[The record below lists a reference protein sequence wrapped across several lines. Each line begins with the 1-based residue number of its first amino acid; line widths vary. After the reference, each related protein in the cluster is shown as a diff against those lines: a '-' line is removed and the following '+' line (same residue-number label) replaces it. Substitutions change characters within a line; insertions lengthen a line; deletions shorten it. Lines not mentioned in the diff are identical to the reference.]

1 MKFSRYVKDKINYT
15 LGFIVYCMIII
26 AYTGAMQIDK
36 DVSIV
41 IITISLIFFVTGVII
56 NYWKKNKYIKNI
68 EKIMD
73 GLDEKYLISE
83 VIDKPKREENL
94 AYYKLLKR
102 ANKSMLENVT
112 DVKNTQK
119 EYKEYIESWVHEIK
133 IPITSAKLLCEN
145 NKSEITNKIDEEIEF
160 VVCKIG

>member
-56 NYWKKNKYIKNI
+56 N
-68 EKIMD
+68 
-73 GLDEKYLISE
+73 
-83 VIDKPKREENL
+83 
-94 AYYKLLKR
+94 
-102 ANKSMLENVT
+102 
-112 DVKNTQK
+112 
-119 EYKEYIESWVHEIK
+119 
-133 IPITSAKLLCEN
+133 
-145 NKSEITNKIDEEIEF
+145 
-160 VVCKIG
+160 

>member
-83 VIDKPKREENL
+83 VI
-94 AYYKLLKR
+94 
-102 ANKSMLENVT
+102 
-112 DVKNTQK
+112 
-119 EYKEYIESWVHEIK
+119 
-133 IPITSAKLLCEN
+133 
-145 NKSEITNKIDEEIEF
+145 
-160 VVCKIG
+160 G

>member
-41 IITISLIFFVTGVII
+41 IITIYLIFFVTGVII

-68 EKIMD
+68 EKI
-73 GLDEKYLISE
+73 LCCRY
-83 VIDKPKREENL
+83 
-94 AYYKLLKR
+94 
-102 ANKSMLENVT
+102 
-112 DVKNTQK
+112 
-119 EYKEYIESWVHEIK
+119 WIK
-133 IPITSAKLLCEN
+133 IYVIRKQINGCWAY
-145 NKSEITNKIDEEIEF
+145 
-160 VVCKIG
+160 IGKCYIFGINSKRI